1 MIAILALFIIILGL
15 YLIFSGLKEDVEFQ
29 EVEEWKE
36 ENYEG
41 GESYRRERKTVK
53 GGGVILIGPI
63 PIVFG
68 DSKYAAISLI
78 LAIVLMFL
86 SIFLILFLQI

>member
-1 MIAILALFIIILGL
+1 LIAILALFIIILGL
-15 YLIFSGLKEDVEFQ
+15 YLILSGLKEDVEFQ
-29 EVEEWKE
+29 EEWKE